1 MEEEG
6 PFANN
11 YGDVP
16 LQELQS
22 VNNPAGKW
30 IEAVYGK
37 KWTEV
42 GALTDSLKDQKVLL
56 RAVFTQTDPWE
67 TSWHSWWWEREV
79 QLFNAWPLWDLI
91 LSASKWS
98 STSLRWARSPLLMSS
113 VLSPSPIWKLR
124 EQHSRWRFK
133 SKDYFELGKE
143 RKCPLQLKMLLEV
156 KLDWE
161 SFEGRSTASSC

>member
-67 TSWHSWWWEREV
+67 TSWHSWW
-79 QLFNAWPLWDLI
+79 
-91 LSASKWS
+91 
-98 STSLRWARSPLLMSS
+98 
-113 VLSPSPIWKLR
+113 
-124 EQHSRWRFK
+124 
-133 SKDYFELGKE
+133 
-143 RKCPLQLKMLLEV
+143 
-156 KLDWE
+156 
-161 SFEGRSTASSC
+161 